1 MMQRR
6 PLRTDLLFTGL
17 LCTGLTAVAAELPAV
32 DNTAPV
38 ESALT
43 VERRTLNIVVP
54 AAGDPGAGQPAAGD
68 PGAGQP
74 AAGDPGA
81 GQPGAGQP
89 EAPPPFIRALDTF
102 VPSQQVDTDK
112 AVDFP
117 TNL

>member
-6 PLRTDLLFTGL
+6 PLRTDLLFTGLLCTGLLCTGL

-43 VERRTLNIVVP
+43 VERRPLNIVV
-54 AAGDPGAGQPAAGD
+54 

>member
-6 PLRTDLLFTGL
+6 PLRTDLLFTGLLCTGL

-43 VERRTLNIVVP
+43 VERRSLNIVVP
-54 AAGDPGAGQPAAGD
+54 AVGD

>member
-1 MMQRR
+1 M
-6 PLRTDLLFTGL
+6 
-17 LCTGLTAVAAELPAV
+17 

-54 AAGDPGAGQPAAGD
+54 GAGQPAAGD
-68 PGAGQP
+68 PGAG
-74 AAGDPGA
+74 D
-81 GQPGAGQP
+81 PGAGQP

>member
-6 PLRTDLLFTGL
+6 PLRTDLLFTGLLCTGL

-54 AAGDPGAGQPAAGD
+54 GADQH
-68 PGAGQP
+68 

-81 GQPGAGQP
+81 GQPGAP
-89 EAPPPFIRALDTF
+89 TPFIRALDAF
-102 VPSQQVDTDK
+102 VPSQQVDTDQ

-117 TNL
+117 TNI

>member
-6 PLRTDLLFTGL
+6 PLRTDLLFTGLLCTGL

-54 AAGDPGAGQPAAGD
+54 GAGQPAV
-68 PGAGQP
+68 
-74 AAGDPGA
+74 
-81 GQPGAGQP
+81 GQP

>member
-1 MMQRR
+1 MQRR
-6 PLRTDLLFTGL
+6 PLRTDLLFTGLLCTGL

-54 AAGDPGAGQPAAGD
+54 
-68 PGAGQP
+68 
-74 AAGDPGA
+74 
-81 GQPGAGQP
+81 GAGQP

>member
-1 MMQRR
+1 M
-6 PLRTDLLFTGL
+6 LR
-17 LCTGLTAVAAELPAV
+17 LTAVTAELPGV

-54 AAGDPGAGQPAAGD
+54 GADQPAAGD

-102 VPSQQVDTDK
+102 VPSQQVDTDQ

-117 TNL
+117 TNI